1 MTIPGPAGIP
11 RAQGLVPAPEAG
23 PRLAAHQ
30 IQHATMPSATSS
42 QKLSRRRR
50 PLVPLLAG
58 LLAAMAS
65 APELQAQVSDP
76 ATPGW
81 RMVYRHGPN
90 GAPLAGDKAQLV
102 DAIRR
107 GLDIRLAWGVRH
119 PRDEE
124 RSVEHTALPVF
135 VTIVD
140 EAEVFVQVAEHVAH
154 ADYWAR
160 ERQGFADPRIVWAGI
175 LGTTGSFEAVWYNR
189 ATGEPVRTLPQ
200 RVAISWFVNYPAAS
214 RNEPAAPSLAPGR
227 GDAAGTPR

>member
-1 MTIPGPAGIP
+1 
-11 RAQGLVPAPEAG
+11 
-23 PRLAAHQ
+23 
-30 IQHATMPSATSS
+30 MPSARYPGT
-42 QKLSRRRR
+42 LSRRRL

-58 LLAAMAS
+58 LLVAVALV
-65 APELQAQVSDP
+65 PELRAQAAGS
-76 ATPGW
+76 AAPGW
-81 RMVYRHGPN
+81 RMVYRHDPD
-90 GAPLAGDKAQLV
+90 GAPLTGDKALLL

-119 PRDEE
+119 PRDDT

-160 ERQGFADPRIVWAGI
+160 ERQGFADPRIVWTGI

-200 RVAISWFVNYPAAS
+200 RVAISWFVSYPAGP
-214 RNEPAAPSLAPGR
+214 RDEPAAPSLAPR
-227 GDAAGTPR
+227 AGEAVGTRN